1 MPSRGHRPAA
11 AAFAW
16 LALCLAGAG
25 ASGQLTPQQPA
36 PEQPVDATAPQ
47 ADAEPK
53 KASGDDHTVAV
64 NEHGGI
70 QMHVSG
76 MSLSGVL
83 RWLAIESKQNI
94 IASPGVT
101 GKVDANLYNVT
112 LDEALDAIL
121 RPNDAGFIRRGNFIY
136 VYTNKEL
143 DELLVAQPEGRV
155 YHLNYIR
162 ATEAE
167 AIVKPLLGTNGT
179 ISRSPD
185 PEIGIASAAE
195 QAGGQDWA
203 GPDYLYVFD
212 RPDVHQRVAE
222 TLAKI
227 DVRPRQ
233 VLVEATILRA
243 SLTDDNALGV
253 DFTLVGGVDLELLGS
268 TSNAITDITVGQL
281 PTDRFELFNSNAS
294 TDFIGDLPPGGITLG
309 IIKDHVAVFLKA
321 LEQVTDTSVIANP
334 KVLALNRQ
342 KGQVIVGR
350 RDGYLTTTFT
360 ETTAQQTIEF
370 LETGTQLIFRPFIG
384 NDGYVRVELH
394 PEDSTG
400 GVDSQGLPF
409 EQTTEVTTNVI
420 VRDGHTILI
429 GGLFRELATDTRSQ
443 VPALGDIPGLGMFFQ
458 SRQDNSTREE
468 VIILLTV
475 HVVKDDENYARM
487 SVELDEEIEKM
498 RVGLRA
504 GMMWHGRERL
514 AQAHYR
520 RALEHYADGDI
531 DKALWNLNMALGNY
545 PRFLAAIDL
554 KESIVGQR
562 QWEEEGTAGRHFIRT
577 LIGRENAEWVPDYE
591 RQWPLAP
598 APQGAEPAPEP
609 AAPPA
614 DDPTDPT
621 DIE

>member
-1 MPSRGHRPAA
+1 
-11 AAFAW
+11 
-16 LALCLAGAG
+16 
-25 ASGQLTPQQPA
+25 
-36 PEQPVDATAPQ
+36 
-47 ADAEPK
+47 
-53 KASGDDHTVAV
+53 VAV

-76 MSLSGVL
+76 MSLSAVL

-101 GKVDANLYNVT
+101 GTVDANLYDVT
-112 LDEALDAIL
+112 LDQALEAIL
-121 RPNDAGFIRRGNFIY
+121 RPNGAGFIRRNGFIY
-136 VYTNKEL
+136 IYTVQEL
-143 DELLVAQPEGRV
+143 DALLIAPAEGRV
-155 YHLNYIR
+155 YHLNYVR
-162 ATEAE
+162 AAEAE
-167 AIVKPLLGTNGT
+167 AIIKPMLSKGG
-179 ISRSPD
+179 SVARSPD
-185 PEIGIASAAE
+185 PDEGIGSSAE
-195 QAGGQDWA
+195 EAGGQDWA

-253 DFTLVGGVDLELLGS
+253 DFTLVGGVDLELLGA
-268 TSNAITDITVGQL
+268 TSNGITNLTTGPL
-281 PTDRFELFNSNAS
+281 PQERFELFNSNTT
-294 TDFIGDLPPGGITLG
+294 TDFIGDLPPGGITVG

-342 KGQVIVGR
+342 RGQVIVGR

-370 LETGTQLIFRPFIG
+370 LETGTQLIFRPFVG
-384 NDGYVRVELH
+384 NDGFIRVELH

-443 VPALGDIPGLGMFFQ
+443 VPGLGDIPGFGTLFQ

-475 HVVKDDENYARM
+475 HVVKDDEVYSRM

-514 AQAHYR
+514 AQVHYR
-520 RALEHYADGDI
+520 RALEQYADGNL
-531 DKALWNLNMALGNY
+531 DKAVWNLNMALGNH
-545 PRFLAAIDL
+545 PRFPAAIDL
-554 KESIVGQR
+554 KENILGR
-562 QWEEEGTAGRHFIRT
+562 REWEDEGTAGRHFIRD
-577 LIGRENAEWVPDYE
+577 LIRMENADLVPDYQ
-591 RQWPLAP
+591 RPP
-598 APQGAEPAPEP
+598 PQPPDDAEG
-609 AAPPA
+609 
-614 DDPTDPT
+614 